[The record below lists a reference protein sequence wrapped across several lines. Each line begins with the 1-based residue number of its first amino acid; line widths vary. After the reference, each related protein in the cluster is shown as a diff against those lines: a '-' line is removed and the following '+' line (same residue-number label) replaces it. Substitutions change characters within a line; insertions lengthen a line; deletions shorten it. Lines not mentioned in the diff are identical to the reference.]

1 MLQPLSN
8 KLPQPDKSNLI
19 SSIPSPHPRVQTSLC
34 TVAELPHCLCSSDG
48 CRCTPSENLPH
59 STPSRDVHIQSA
71 ATMSEIYRNVGYR
84 FPDLDDA
91 GSTVTLNR
99 SECLAF
105 TGSGAEPALLDAH
118 SVGEQLLMECAKQR
132 FFRRLHQT
140 FARSQ

>member
-1 MLQPLSN
+1 M
-8 KLPQPDKSNLI
+8 
-19 SSIPSPHPRVQTSLC
+19 HPIW
-34 TVAELPHCLCSSDG
+34 
-48 CRCTPSENLPH
+48 NLPH

-132 FFRRLHQT
+132 FSEDCTKHLPAVNEVLTLQLNKRET
-140 FARSQ
+140 